1 MALTVS
7 PAPACLAFV
16 VADVSR
22 TLMSVRATPVEME
35 PTAQIVSTATPAPV
49 HLASVVS
56 TVRSTPMTALTGTHL
71 VTVLPCVPVFVI
83 FVRIILYREVM
94 FTLLFVSVFLQL
106 LL

>member
-56 TVRSTPMTALTGTHL
+56 TVRSTRMTALTGTHL
-71 VTVLPCVPVFVI
+71 VTVLQVPVFVI

-94 FTLLFVSVFLQL
+94 FTLLSVSVFLQL